1 MGKTT
6 IEWVGPE
13 GYTFSPWEGCTKIS
27 EGCKFCYAESL
38 NHRFGKDNWGKGKT
52 RRRTS
57 PAYWKQP
64 LKWNREAETIAREEA
79 ANNMEL
85 GPSRNPIHRPR
96 VFPSLCD
103 PFDDE
108 VPIEWLADFLDLIRG
123 TPNLDWLILTKRPQ
137 NIIERIDWIT
147 NKEIHKNP
155 SDENSL
161 REWLVTWTCSDA
173 PKNLWLGVSVENQ
186 ATADERIPLLLQIPA
201 KVRFVSYEPA
211 LSVVDF
217 KKLLRCPRD
226 HNGDGDCDFHKQG
239 CPQIHQVIVGGESGP
254 HARPCNLDW
263 IRSTVRQCREAGC
276 CCFVKQLGS
285 NAVVRNDAED
295 DRLWPGA
302 TIPFRDDYEPTHQ
315 GEIAPLRLRHPKGGD
330 MEEWPED
337 LRVREFPKG

>member
-1 MGKTT
+1 MDKRYGRVK
-6 IEWVGPE
+6 
-13 GYTFSPWEGCTKIS
+13 
-27 EGCKFCYAESL
+27 
-38 NHRFGKDNWGKGKT
+38 WGKGNL
-52 RRRTS
+52 RQRTS
-57 PAYWKQP
+57 ATYWKQP
-64 LKWNREAETIAREEA
+64 LKWNHQAEYDHVKWQDGVTDFPE
-79 ANNMEL
+79 
-85 GPSRNPIHRPR
+85 PSPPR
-96 VFPSLCD
+96 IFPSLCD
-103 PFDDE
+103 PFDEE
-108 VPIEWLADFLDLIRG
+108 VPIDWLADFLDLIRG

-173 PKNLWLGVSVENQ
+173 PKNLWLGVSCENQ

-295 DRLWPGA
+295 D
-302 TIPFRDDYEPTHQ
+302 HQ